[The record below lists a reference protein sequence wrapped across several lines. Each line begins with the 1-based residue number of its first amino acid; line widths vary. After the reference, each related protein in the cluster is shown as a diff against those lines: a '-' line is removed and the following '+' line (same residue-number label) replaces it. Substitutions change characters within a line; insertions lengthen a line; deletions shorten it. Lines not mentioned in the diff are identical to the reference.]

1 MCHTGDEERLSLESE
16 GYRFLDRCGPTNLGS
31 SCTEPNLG
39 SCCTELTMELLLGL
53 LQCCWSCYSA
63 GGFKAGSSH
72 CSSGPGLGSSSL
84 GCQLRM
90 LLRQF

>member
-1 MCHTGDEERLSLESE
+1 MCHTGDEERLSLETE

-31 SCTEPNLG
+31 CSR
-39 SCCTELTMELLLGL
+39 ELTMELLLGL
-53 LQCCWSCYSA
+53 LQCCWSCCSA

-84 GCQLRM
+84 GCQLQM